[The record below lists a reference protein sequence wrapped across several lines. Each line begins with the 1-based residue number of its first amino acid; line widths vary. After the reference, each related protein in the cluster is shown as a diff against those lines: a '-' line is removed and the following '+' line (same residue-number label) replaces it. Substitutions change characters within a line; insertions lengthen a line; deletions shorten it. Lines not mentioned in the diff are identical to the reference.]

1 MKIDHTQ
8 KRFPNFI
15 SEPGERLIHPP
26 ADHPAV
32 VEGHTIYRGNV
43 VEARDLQRLL
53 VSGHNNRKIGKMVRK
68 GPWSG
73 MPIYTLT
80 LEERATC
87 PRTCHVWREC
97 YGNSMHWP
105 RRIRHNA
112 SFEMLLSAEVVM
124 LAKRHPEG
132 FVVRLHVLGDFYS
145 EAYAARW
152 LRLLDENKELHIFGY
167 TAHFEYTEI
176 GATIAAMNNHFPD
189 RCVIRWSRPADF
201 VKGMDATVWDSLDTV
216 PGPTT
221 PRVNHIIC
229 PVDTDRTMSCG
240 DCGLCWSP
248 AARDKT
254 IVFIK
259 HGRRARQ

>member
-1 MKIDHTQ
+1 MKTDSTQ
-8 KRFPNFI
+8 KRFHNFI
-15 SEPGERLIHPP
+15 HDPEARLIQPPPMHPS
-26 ADHPAV
+26 V
-32 VEGHTIYRGNV
+32 VEGHTIYRKNV

-53 VSGHNNRKIGKMVRK
+53 ISGHNNRKIGRMVRK

-97 YGNSMHWP
+97 YGNAMHWP
-105 RRIRHNA
+105 KRIKHGI
-112 SFEMLLSAEVVM
+112 EMELLLEAEVLM
-124 LAKRHPEG
+124 LTKRHPDG

-145 EAYAARW
+145 VEYASRW
-152 LRLLDENKELHIFGY
+152 LRMLAENKELHVFGY
-167 TAHFEYTEI
+167 TARFPYSDI
-176 GATIAAMNNHFPD
+176 GARIDTMNKFFPD
-189 RCVIRWSRPADF
+189 RCAIRWSRPIDF
-201 VKGMDATVWDSLDTV
+201 VLGMDATVADTLDEATSTGIV
-216 PGPTT
+216 
-221 PRVNHIIC
+221 C